1 MEQAP
6 YTSFLFCV
14 GLHKIFCHA
23 LTFFPKCF
31 IIITYGLAETDRATA
46 RSARANGKEA
56 KMKKYLKY
64 AKKYWYSFILGPFF
78 MILEACGE
86 FILPY
91 INANIIDRG
100 AAEKNVLYI
109 LENGLYMV
117 LLSVFM
123 MITGI
128 LGANFAVRGSA
139 RLAAG
144 VRRDVFSR
152 VQKFSFSN
160 IDDFT
165 TGSLITRLTNDV
177 TQIQNFTGTLLRGMF
192 RSPIMLIGALIM
204 SFTLKPELAWVIFAI
219 IPFMALGI
227 FLIIKTA
234 SPRYTKMQASL
245 DALNSNIGE
254 TVTNQRVIKSF
265 VREEYEIERFG
276 RANDELVEKS
286 TSALKVMLFMM
297 PVSSIAI
304 NVTTLL
310 VVWISGRQIMVGD
323 MTIGTLTAFI
333 TYLTQILTALNF
345 LANIILQGT
354 RAAASDKRISEVM
367 DAAIDLT
374 DDNAG
379 ERERKVTRGEIEF
392 TDVSFRYFKNNKEK
406 VLDRVSL
413 HIAAGEL
420 VGIIGSTGSGKT
432 TLVSMI
438 PRLYDV
444 DEGEVLIDG
453 VSVKDYSLY
462 NLREGIACV
471 LQKNTL
477 FAGTVAENLR
487 WGNEHATDEDLV
499 RVAKIAEAHGFISS
513 FEDGYE
519 TEIGR
524 EGSRLSGGQKQRLCI
539 ARALLK
545 NPRIIILDDSTSAV
559 DTATDASIRRAF
571 REELSGVTKLIIA
584 QRIQSVMDADKIIVM
599 DEGRI
604 VGVGSHEELMK
615 GCLAYREIYLSQKDE
630 EVEA

>member
-1 MEQAP
+1 MYA
-6 YTSFLFCV
+6 YTHRK
-14 GLHKIFCHA
+14 G
-23 LTFFPKCF
+23 
-31 IIITYGLAETDRATA
+31 R
-46 RSARANGKEA
+46 
-56 KMKKYLKY
+56 KMKKYLPY
-64 AKKYWYSFILGPFF
+64 AKKYWYSFLLGPFF
-78 MILEACGE
+78 MVLEACGE

-91 INANIIDRG
+91 INANIIDKG
-100 AAEKNVLYI
+100 AAEKNVPYI

-117 LLSVFM
+117 LLAAFM

-128 LGANFAVRGSA
+128 LGANFAIRGST

-144 VRRDVFSR
+144 VRRDVFTR
-152 VQKFSFSN
+152 IQTFSFSN

-165 TGSLITRLTNDV
+165 TGSLITRITNDI
-177 TQIQNFTGTLLRGMF
+177 TQVQNFTGTLLRGMF
-192 RSPIMLIGALIM
+192 RSPIMLVGALMM
-204 SFTLKPELAWVIFAI
+204 SFTLKKELAWVIFAI
-219 IPFMALGI
+219 VPFMALGI

-234 SPRYTKMQASL
+234 SPRYTKMQAAL
-245 DALNSNIGE
+245 DGLNNNIGE

-265 VREEYEIERFG
+265 VREEYEIERFEG
-276 RANDELVEKS
+276 RNAELVDKS

-297 PVSSIAI
+297 PVSAVAI

-354 RAAASDKRISEVM
+354 RAAASDRRISEVM
-367 DAAIDLT
+367 EAVVDLN
-374 DDNAG
+374 DDESKEK
-379 ERERKVTRGEIEF
+379 ERLVTRGDIEF
-392 TDVSFRYFKNNKEK
+392 KNVSFRYFKNNTEK
-406 VLDRVSL
+406 VLDN
-413 HIAAGEL
+413 INIKINGGEL

-453 VSVKDYSLY
+453 VPVKDYSLY

-487 WGNEHATDEDLV
+487 WGNENATDEELV
-499 RVAKIAEAHGFISS
+499 RVAKIAQAHSFIEG
-513 FEDGYE
+513 FEDGYD

-545 NPRIIILDDSTSAV
+545 SPAIIILDDSTSAV

-571 REELSGVTKLIIA
+571 REELGGVTKLIIA
-584 QRIQSVMDADKIIVM
+584 QRIQSVMDADKIIVL
-599 DEGRI
+599 DEGKV
-604 VGVGSHEELMK
+604 VGVGTHRELMK
-615 GCLAYREIYLSQKDE
+615 SCEEYREIYLSQKDE
-630 EVEA
+630 EVEE

>member
-1 MEQAP
+1 MR
-6 YTSFLFCV
+6 V
-14 GLHKIFCHA
+14 GARK
-23 LTFFPKCF
+23 
-31 IIITYGLAETDRATA
+31 AE
-46 RSARANGKEA
+46 
-56 KMKKYLKY
+56 KMKKYLPY
-64 AKKYWYSFILGPFF
+64 AKKYWYSFLLGPFF
-78 MILEACGE
+78 MVLEACGE

-91 INANIIDRG
+91 INANIIDKG
-100 AAEKNVLYI
+100 AAEGNVPYI

-117 LLSVFM
+117 LLAAFM
-123 MITGI
+123 MLTGI
-128 LGANFAVRGSA
+128 LGANFAIRGSA

-144 VRRDVFSR
+144 VRRDVFTRIQSY
-152 VQKFSFSN
+152 SFSN

-165 TGSLITRLTNDV
+165 TGSLITRITNDI
-177 TQIQNFTGTLLRGMF
+177 TQVQNFTGTLLRGVF
-192 RSPIMLIGALIM
+192 RSPIMLIGALVM
-204 SFTLKPELAWVIFAI
+204 SFTLKKELAWVIFAI
-219 IPFMALGI
+219 VPFMALGI

-234 SPRYTKMQASL
+234 SPRYTKMQSAL
-245 DALNSNIGE
+245 DGLNNNIGE

-265 VREEYEIERFG
+265 VREGYEIERFAK
-276 RANDELVEKS
+276 RNDELYDKS
-286 TSALKVMLFMM
+286 TSALKVMLLMM
-297 PVSSIAI
+297 PVSALAI
-304 NVTTLL
+304 NITTLL
-310 VVWISGRQIMVGD
+310 VVSISGRQIMVGD

-354 RAAASDKRISEVM
+354 RAAASDRRISEVM
-367 DAAIDLT
+367 DAVIDLT
-374 DDNAG
+374 DEQAKEKD
-379 ERERKVTRGEIEF
+379 RQVTRGDIEF
-392 TDVSFRYFKNNKEK
+392 KNVSFRYFKHNTEK
-406 VLDRVSL
+406 VLDNINL
-413 HIAAGEL
+413 KINGGEL

-444 DEGEVLIDG
+444 DEGDVLIDG

-487 WGNEHATDEDLV
+487 WGNEKATDDELV
-499 RVAKIAEAHGFISS
+499 KVCKIAQAHSFVEG
-513 FEDGYE
+513 FEDGYN

-545 NPRIIILDDSTSAV
+545 SPAIIILDDSTSAV
-559 DTATDASIRRAF
+559 DTATDASIRHAF
-571 REELSGVTKLIIA
+571 REELGGVTKLIIA
-584 QRIQSVMDADKIIVM
+584 QRIQSVMDADKIVVL

-604 VGVGSHEELMK
+604 VGVGTHPELMK
-615 GCLAYREIYLSQKDE
+615 SCLEYREIYLSQKDE

>member
-1 MEQAP
+1 MRTWREK
-6 YTSFLFCV
+6 
-14 GLHKIFCHA
+14 G
-23 LTFFPKCF
+23 
-31 IIITYGLAETDRATA
+31 R
-46 RSARANGKEA
+46 
-56 KMKKYLKY
+56 KMKKYVGY
-64 AKKYWYSFILGPFF
+64 VKKYWYSFLLGPFF
-78 MILEACGE
+78 MVLEACGE

-91 INANIIDRG
+91 INANIIDKG
-100 AAEKNVLYI
+100 AAEKNVPYI
-109 LENGLYMV
+109 LENGIYMV
-117 LLSVFM
+117 LLAAFM
-123 MITGI
+123 MLTGI
-128 LGANFAVRGSA
+128 LGANFAIRGST

-144 VRRDVFSR
+144 VRRDVFKRIQSY
-152 VQKFSFSN
+152 SFSN

-165 TGSLITRLTNDV
+165 TGSLITRITNDV

-192 RSPIMLIGALIM
+192 RSPIMLVGALVM
-204 SFTLKPELAWVIFAI
+204 SFTLKRELAWVIFAI
-219 IPFMALGI
+219 IPFMAFGI

-234 SPRYTKMQASL
+234 SPRYTKMQSAL
-245 DALNSNIGE
+245 DGLNNNIGE

-265 VREEYEIERFG
+265 VREEYEIERFEA
-276 RANDELVEKS
+276 RNSELVEKS

-297 PVSSIAI
+297 PVSAVAI

-345 LANIILQGT
+345 LASIILQGT
-354 RAAASDKRISEVM
+354 RAAASDRRISEVM
-367 DAAIDLT
+367 NATIDLN
-374 DDNAG
+374 DDNAREK
-379 ERERKVTRGEIEF
+379 ERRVTKGEIEF
-392 TDVSFRYFKNNKEK
+392 KNVSFRYFKNNTEK
-406 VLDRVSL
+406 VLDNINL
-413 HIAAGEL
+413 KIEGGEL

-444 DEGEVLIDG
+444 DEGDVLVDG
-453 VSVKDYSLY
+453 VSVKDYSLF

-487 WGNEHATDEDLV
+487 WGNEHATDEELE
-499 RVAKIAEAHGFISS
+499 RVCKIAQAHSFLYS
-513 FEDGYE
+513 FEEGYD

-545 NPRIIILDDSTSAV
+545 SPAIIILDDSTSAV

-571 REELSGVTKLIIA
+571 REELGGVTKLIIA
-584 QRIQSVMDADKIIVM
+584 QRIQSVMDADKIVVL
-599 DEGRI
+599 DEGRV
-604 VGVGSHEELMK
+604 VGVGSHKELMK
-615 GCLAYREIYLSQKDE
+615 SCLEYREIYLSQKDE
-630 EVEA
+630 EVEE

>member
-1 MEQAP
+1 MYAHRRRK
-6 YTSFLFCV
+6 
-14 GLHKIFCHA
+14 G
-23 LTFFPKCF
+23 
-31 IIITYGLAETDRATA
+31 R
-46 RSARANGKEA
+46 
-56 KMKKYLKY
+56 KMKKYLPY
-64 AKKYWYSFILGPFF
+64 AKKYWYSFLLGPFF
-78 MILEACGE
+78 MVLEACGE

-91 INANIIDRG
+91 INANIIDKG
-100 AAEKNVLYI
+100 AAEKNVPYI

-117 LLSVFM
+117 LLATFM

-128 LGANFAVRGSA
+128 LGANFAIRGST

-144 VRRDVFSR
+144 VRRDVFTR
-152 VQKFSFSN
+152 IQTFSFSN

-165 TGSLITRLTNDV
+165 TGSLITRITNDI
-177 TQIQNFTGTLLRGMF
+177 TQVQNFTGTLLRGMF
-192 RSPIMLIGALIM
+192 RSPIMLVGALVM
-204 SFTLKPELAWVIFAI
+204 SFTLKKELAWVIFAI
-219 IPFMALGI
+219 VPFMALGI

-234 SPRYTKMQASL
+234 SPRYTKMQAAL
-245 DALNSNIGE
+245 DGLNNNIGE

-265 VREEYEIERFG
+265 VRESYEIERFEG
-276 RANDELVEKS
+276 RNTELVEKS

-297 PVSSIAI
+297 PVSAVAI

-354 RAAASDKRISEVM
+354 RAAASDRRISEVM
-367 DAAIDLT
+367 EAKVELNDENSLEKDRRV
-374 DDNAG
+374 
-379 ERERKVTRGEIEF
+379 ERGDIEF
-392 TDVSFRYFKNNKEK
+392 KNVSFRYFKNNTEK
-406 VLDRVSL
+406 VLDNINL
-413 HIAAGEL
+413 KINAGEL

-444 DEGEVLIDG
+444 DEGDVLIDG

-487 WGNEHATDEDLV
+487 WGNENAADEELV
-499 RVAKIAEAHGFISS
+499 RVCKIAEAHSFIEGF
-513 FEDGYE
+513 EEGYN

-545 NPRIIILDDSTSAV
+545 SPSIIILDDSTSAV

-571 REELSGVTKLIIA
+571 REELGGVTKLIIA
-584 QRIQSVMDADKIIVM
+584 QRIQSVMDADKIIVL
-599 DEGRI
+599 DEGKV
-604 VGVGSHEELMK
+604 VGVGTHRELMK
-615 GCLAYREIYLSQKDE
+615 SCEEYREIYLSQKDE

>member
-1 MEQAP
+1 MYAHQREK
-6 YTSFLFCV
+6 
-14 GLHKIFCHA
+14 G
-23 LTFFPKCF
+23 
-31 IIITYGLAETDRATA
+31 R
-46 RSARANGKEA
+46 
-56 KMKKYLKY
+56 KMKKYLPY
-64 AKKYWYSFILGPFF
+64 AKKYWYSFLLGPFF
-78 MILEACGE
+78 MVLEACGE

-91 INANIIDRG
+91 INANIIDKG
-100 AAEKNVLYI
+100 AAEKNVPYI

-117 LLSVFM
+117 LLAAFM

-128 LGANFAVRGSA
+128 LGANFAIRGST

-144 VRRDVFSR
+144 VRRDVFTKI
-152 VQKFSFSN
+152 QTFSFSN

-165 TGSLITRLTNDV
+165 TGSLITRITNDV

-192 RSPIMLIGALIM
+192 RSPIMLVGALVM
-204 SFTLKPELAWVIFAI
+204 SFTLKKELAWVIFAI
-219 IPFMALGI
+219 VPFMALGI

-234 SPRYTKMQASL
+234 SPRYTKMQAAL
-245 DALNSNIGE
+245 DGLNNNIGE

-265 VREEYEIERFG
+265 VREEYEIERFEG
-276 RANDELVEKS
+276 RNTELVEKS

-297 PVSSIAI
+297 PVSAVAI

-354 RAAASDKRISEVM
+354 RAAASDRRISEVLE
-367 DAAIDLT
+367 AVVDLN
-374 DDNAG
+374 DEESKG
-379 ERERKVTRGEIEF
+379 KERRVTRGDIEF
-392 TDVSFRYFKNNKEK
+392 KNVSFRYFKNNTEK
-406 VLDRVSL
+406 VLDN
-413 HIAAGEL
+413 INIKINGGEL

-444 DEGEVLIDG
+444 DDGEVLVDG
-453 VSVKDYSLY
+453 VSVKDYSLF

-487 WGNEHATDEDLV
+487 WGNENAGDEELV
-499 RVAKIAEAHGFISS
+499 RVAKIAQAHSFIEG
-513 FEDGYE
+513 FEDGYD

-545 NPRIIILDDSTSAV
+545 SPAIIILDDSTSAV
-559 DTATDASIRRAF
+559 DTATDASIRHAF
-571 REELSGVTKLIIA
+571 REELGGVTKLIIA
-584 QRIQSVMDADKIIVM
+584 QRIQSVMDADKIIVL
-599 DEGRI
+599 DEGKV
-604 VGVGSHEELMK
+604 VGIGTHRELMK
-615 GCLAYREIYLSQKDE
+615 SCEEYREIYLSQKDE

>member
-1 MEQAP
+1 MR
-6 YTSFLFCV
+6 LCIR
-14 GLHKIFCHA
+14 K
-23 LTFFPKCF
+23 
-31 IIITYGLAETDRATA
+31 
-46 RSARANGKEA
+46 A
-56 KMKKYLKY
+56 KLMKKYVGY
-64 AKKYWYSFILGPFF
+64 VKKYWYSFLLGPFF
-78 MILEACGE
+78 MVLEACGE

-91 INANIIDRG
+91 INANIIDKG
-100 AAEKNVLYI
+100 AAEKDVPYI

-117 LLSVFM
+117 LLAAFM

-128 LGANFAVRGSA
+128 LGANFAIRGSA

-144 VRRDVFSR
+144 VRRDVFTKI
-152 VQKFSFSN
+152 QTYSFSN

-165 TGSLITRLTNDV
+165 TGSLITRITNDI

-192 RSPIMLIGALIM
+192 RSPIMLIGALVM
-204 SFTLKPELAWVIFAI
+204 SFTLKKELAWVIFAI

-227 FLIIKTA
+227 FFIIKTA
-234 SPRYTKMQASL
+234 SPRYTKMQEAL
-245 DALNSNIGE
+245 DGLNNNIGE
-254 TVTNQRVIKSF
+254 TVTNQKVIKSF
-265 VREEYEIERFG
+265 VREEYEIERFE
-276 RANDELVEKS
+276 RRNAELVKKS

-297 PVSSIAI
+297 PVSAIAI

-354 RAAASDKRISEVM
+354 RAAASDRRISEVM
-367 DAAIDLT
+367 NARIDLS
-374 DDNAG
+374 DDEAK
-379 ERERKVTRGEIEF
+379 EKDRLVTKGEIEF
-392 TDVSFRYFKNNKEK
+392 KNVSFRYFKNNTEK
-406 VLDRVSL
+406 VLDSISL
-413 HIAAGEL
+413 KIGAGEL

-432 TLVSMI
+432 TLVSLI
-438 PRLYDV
+438 PRLYDA

-477 FAGTVAENLR
+477 FAGSFAENLR
-487 WGNEHATDEDLV
+487 WGNEHATDEDLE
-499 RVAKIAEAHGFISS
+499 RVCKIAQAHSFVSS
-513 FEDGYE
+513 FEDGYD

-545 NPRIIILDDSTSAV
+545 SPAIIILDDSTSAV
-559 DTATDASIRRAF
+559 DTATDASIRHAF

-584 QRIQSVMDADKIIVM
+584 QRIQSVMDADKIIVL
-599 DEGRI
+599 DEGRL
-604 VGVGSHEELMK
+604 VGIGTHPELMK
-615 GCLAYREIYLSQKDE
+615 TCEEYREIYLSQKDE

>member
-1 MEQAP
+1 
-6 YTSFLFCV
+6 
-14 GLHKIFCHA
+14 
-23 LTFFPKCF
+23 
-31 IIITYGLAETDRATA
+31 
-46 RSARANGKEA
+46 
-56 KMKKYLKY
+56 MKKYVGY
-64 AKKYWYSFILGPFF
+64 VKKYWYSFLLGPFF
-78 MILEACGE
+78 MVLEACGE

-91 INANIIDRG
+91 INANIIDKG
-100 AAEKNVLYI
+100 AAEKNVPYI

-117 LLSVFM
+117 LLAAFM
-123 MITGI
+123 MLTGI
-128 LGANFAVRGSA
+128 LGANFAIRGST

-144 VRRDVFSR
+144 VRRDVFTKI
-152 VQKFSFSN
+152 QEYSFSN

-165 TGSLITRLTNDV
+165 TGSLITRITNDI

-192 RSPIMLIGALIM
+192 RSPIMLIGALVM
-204 SFTLKPELAWVIFAI
+204 SFTLKRELAWVVFAI

-234 SPRYTKMQASL
+234 SPRYTKMQEALDSL
-245 DALNSNIGE
+245 NNNIGE

-265 VREEYEIERFG
+265 VREEYEIERFDK
-276 RANDELVEKS
+276 RNSELVEKS

-297 PVSSIAI
+297 PVSALAI

-367 DAAIDLT
+367 EADIDLT
-374 DDNAG
+374 DEDA
-379 ERERKVTRGEIEF
+379 REKDRRVERGEIEF
-392 TDVSFRYFKNNKEK
+392 RGVCFRYFKNHTEW
-406 VLDRVSL
+406 VLNDINLKINS
-413 HIAAGEL
+413 GEL

-432 TLVSMI
+432 TLISMI

-444 DEGEVLIDG
+444 DKGEVLIDG
-453 VSVKDYSLY
+453 VPVKDYSLH
-462 NLREGIACV
+462 NLREGISCV

-487 WGNEHATDEDLV
+487 WGDENATDDDLI
-499 RVAKIAEAHGFISS
+499 RVCRIAQAHSFIES
-513 FEDGYE
+513 FEEGYN

-524 EGSRLSGGQKQRLCI
+524 EGSRLSGGQKQRICI

-545 NPRIIILDDSTSAV
+545 TPAIIILDDSTSAV

-571 REELSGVTKLIIA
+571 REELGGVTKLIIA
-584 QRIQSVMDADKIIVM
+584 QRIQSVMDADKIVVL

-604 VGVGSHEELMK
+604 VGVGTHGELMK
-615 GCLAYREIYLSQKDE
+615 SCNEYREIYLSQKDE
-630 EVEA
+630 EVEE

>member
-1 MEQAP
+1 MRTLRE
-6 YTSFLFCV
+6 
-14 GLHKIFCHA
+14 K
-23 LTFFPKCF
+23 
-31 IIITYGLAETDRATA
+31 
-46 RSARANGKEA
+46 GK
-56 KMKKYLKY
+56 KMKKYVGY
-64 AKKYWYSFILGPFF
+64 VKKYWYSFLLGPFF
-78 MILEACGE
+78 MVLEACGE

-91 INANIIDRG
+91 INANIIDKG
-100 AAEKNVLYI
+100 AAESNVPYI

-117 LLSVFM
+117 LLAAFM
-123 MITGI
+123 MLTGI
-128 LGANFAVRGSA
+128 LGANFAIRGST

-144 VRRDVFSR
+144 VRRDVFEKI
-152 VQKFSFSN
+152 QTFSFSN

-165 TGSLITRLTNDV
+165 TGSLVTRITNDV

-192 RSPIMLIGALIM
+192 RSPIMLIGALVM
-204 SFTLKPELAWVIFAI
+204 SFTLKRELAWVIFAI
-219 IPFMALGI
+219 IPSMALGI

-234 SPRYTKMQASL
+234 SPRYTKMQTAL
-245 DALNSNIGE
+245 DGLNNNIGE

-265 VREEYEIERFG
+265 VREEYEIDRFEVK
-276 RANDELVEKS
+276 NSDLVEKS

-297 PVSSIAI
+297 PVSAIAI

-354 RAAASDKRISEVM
+354 RAAASDRRISEVM
-367 DAAIDLT
+367 NATVDLN
-374 DDNAG
+374 DDNAKEK
-379 ERERKVTRGEIEF
+379 ERRVTKGDIEF
-392 TDVSFRYFKNNKEK
+392 KNVSFRYFKNNTER
-406 VLDRVSL
+406 VLDNINL
-413 HIAAGEL
+413 KIEGGEL

-453 VSVKDYSLY
+453 VPVKDYSLF

-487 WGNEHATDEDLV
+487 WGNEHATDEDLE
-499 RVAKIAEAHGFISS
+499 RVCKIAQAHSFVSS
-513 FEDGYE
+513 FEDGYD

-545 NPRIIILDDSTSAV
+545 SPAIIILDDSTSAV
-559 DTATDASIRRAF
+559 DTATDASIRHAF
-571 REELSGVTKLIIA
+571 REELGGVTKLIIA
-584 QRIQSVMDADKIIVM
+584 QRIQSVMDADKIVVL
-599 DEGRI
+599 DEGRV
-604 VGVGSHEELMK
+604 VGVGTHKELMNS
-615 GCLAYREIYLSQKDE
+615 CLEYREIYLSQKDE